1 MEKIIEYNGDE
12 FQKLYDEYKGWVES
26 GEDDIVKPKR
36 PDEEVWNKMSS
47 GRVID
52 LQGPQGNAFALM
64 AYADD
69 FLRQMGRRDEFNA
82 MRTEMMSGDYNNLI
96 RIFEENFGEYVTLVG
111 KPDEVFYEEDEW

>member
-1 MEKIIEYNGDE
+1 M
-12 FQKLYDEYKGWVES
+12 
-26 GEDDIVKPKR
+26 
-36 PDEEVWNKMSS
+36 MSS

-82 MRTEMMSGDYNNLI
+82 MRTEMMSGDYENLV
-96 RIFEENFGEYVTLVG
+96 RIFEENFGDYVELVNKPVDSPWGEIFEEEEY
-111 KPDEVFYEEDEW
+111 DE

>member
-1 MEKIIEYNGDE
+1 MN
-12 FQKLYDEYKGWVES
+12 
-26 GEDDIVKPKR
+26 
-36 PDEEVWNKMSS
+36 S

-69 FLRQMGRRDEFNA
+69 FLRQMGRRHEFNA
-82 MRTEMMSGDYNNLI
+82 MRTDMMSGDYDNLI

-111 KPDEVFYEEDEW
+111 KPDEVFDDE

>member
-1 MEKIIEYNGDE
+1 M
-12 FQKLYDEYKGWVES
+12 S
-26 GEDDIVKPKR
+26 
-36 PDEEVWNKMSS
+36 SS

-69 FLRQMGRRDEFNA
+69 FLRQMGRRHEFNA
-82 MRTEMMSGDYNNLI
+82 MRTEMMSGDYDNLI

-111 KPDEVFYEEDEW
+111 KPDEVFDDE